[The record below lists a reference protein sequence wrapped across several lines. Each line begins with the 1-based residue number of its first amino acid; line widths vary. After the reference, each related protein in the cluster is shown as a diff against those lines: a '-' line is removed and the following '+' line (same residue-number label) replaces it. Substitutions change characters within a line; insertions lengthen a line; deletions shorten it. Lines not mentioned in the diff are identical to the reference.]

1 MARTK
6 FSHTVNKQRLQKE
19 ADKEKWF
26 VGYDWMLLF
35 FAAVFSGIIVT
46 TMYQTTDPE
55 IVDIAVYQ
63 LIIGMV
69 GLMIGTT
76 MNVRKGVVTPGLRI
90 GMPTRED
97 AEKVFVYVTGGFIGL
112 EIFNQVVSS
121 IRFSVIGDTIS
132 EITNLDASVN
142 IALTASVMEEALY
155 SFAFTTFFFAVFL
168 YMVVKVTARY
178 NEGVKTAAMVSASIM
193 VGVLFVLIHV
203 GVYGFNPQAV
213 IMLFVNRVVYSMLY
227 IKTKNLTVPTL
238 LHLAHNAMVFLP
250 I

>member
-6 FSHTVNKQRLQKE
+6 FSHTINAKQREKE

-26 VGYDWMLLF
+26 LGYDWMLLF
-35 FAAVFSGIIVT
+35 FAAVFSGLIVT

-63 LIIGMV
+63 LIMGMV
-69 GLMIGTT
+69 GLMIGAT
-76 MNVRKGVVTPGLRI
+76 MNVRKGTVTPGLRV
-90 GMPTRED
+90 GMPNRED
-97 AEKVFVYVTGGFIGL
+97 AEKMFLYVTGAFIGL
-112 EIFNQVVSS
+112 ELFNQVITSVK
-121 IRFSVIGDTIS
+121 FSVFDNIPQV
-132 EITNLDASVN
+132 DAQMN
-142 IALTASVMEEALY
+142 IALTAAVMEEALY

-178 NEGVKTAAMVSASIM
+178 DEGIKTVAMVSASIM

-203 GVYGFNPQAV
+203 GVYGFNPQVV
-213 IMLFVNRVVYSMLY
+213 IMLFVNRFVYSMVY
-227 IKTKNLTVPTL
+227 IKTKNLSVPTL
-238 LHLAHNAMVFLP
+238 LHLSHNLMVFLP

>member
-1 MARTK
+1 
-6 FSHTVNKQRLQKE
+6 LL
-19 ADKEKWF
+19 
-26 VGYDWMLLF
+26 LLF
-35 FAAVFSGIIVT
+35 FAAVFSGLIVT
-46 TMYQTTDPE
+46 TMYQTTDSE

-63 LIIGMV
+63 LILGMV
-69 GLMIGTT
+69 GLLMGVT
-76 MNVRKGVVTPGLRI
+76 MNVRKSAVTPGLRI
-90 GMPTRED
+90 GMPSRED
-97 AEKVFVYVTGGFIGL
+97 GEKIFTYVAGGFIGL

-121 IRFSVIGDTIS
+121 IRFSTFGDWFDRMTM
-132 EITNLDASVN
+132 DAQVN

-168 YMVVKVTARY
+168 YMIVKVTARY
-178 NEGVKTAAMVSASIM
+178 NEDIKTAAMVSASIM

-213 IMLFVNRVVYSMLY
+213 IILFVNRMVYSMLY
-227 IKTKNLTVPTL
+227 IKTKNLSVPTL